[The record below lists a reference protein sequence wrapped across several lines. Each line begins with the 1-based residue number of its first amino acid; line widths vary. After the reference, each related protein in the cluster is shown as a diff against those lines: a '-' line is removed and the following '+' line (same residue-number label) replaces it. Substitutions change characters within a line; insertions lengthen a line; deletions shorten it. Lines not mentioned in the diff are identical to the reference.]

1 MSLFTGFLFTHLM
14 GWSQEIITYD
24 RSDFD
29 LKGPVKSCFVFT
41 KYGQEQYQFN
51 KTGQLV
57 EAATVFGENDS
68 ETTYYKYEKAKLVE
82 RRVENYVNGVLDKTT
97 SMANFYSY
105 DSIPQLK
112 IKEKIIGYDR
122 TFVAQFNY
130 RYDSIGQLTRV
141 VRTNTQGR
149 FITQISHQ
157 WDSLRTKKSTAY
169 WLDSVPLK
177 QIDSIFLKA
186 GGTLSQLKTKEFDNG
201 IPNALELRVF
211 NKKGLEIELHS
222 TIYIE
227 KDALFAYH
235 FYRLLVDLC
244 SFFVVF
250 GIYAN
255 RFWMILNIKIQP
267 FWNRVRFSIP
277 YPPERPNAKHQV
289 SNFGICQDLPE
300 SARSLPGSAR
310 NLPRISWS
318 TIASTH
324 LPHIHW
330 PRNASQ
336 ITNCQA
342 PKRGGGGDR
351 PRAAFN

>member
-1 MSLFTGFLFTHLM
+1 M

-57 EAATVFGENDS
+57 EAATVFVENDS

-82 RRVENYVNGVLDKTT
+82 RSVENYVNGVLDKTT

-149 FITQISHQ
+149 FITLISHQ

-227 KDALFAYH
+227 KDAL
-235 FYRLLVDLC
+235 LVPKKASSVRTKYD
-244 SFFVVF
+244 SNNHPIEQIFERGVVRQTKKNLYQLDGSPF
-250 GIYAN
+250 KN
-255 RFWMILNIKIQP
+255 WIK
-267 FWNRVRFSIP
+267 
-277 YPPERPNAKHQV
+277 K
-289 SNFGICQDLPE
+289 
-300 SARSLPGSAR
+300 
-310 NLPRISWS
+310 
-318 TIASTH
+318 
-324 LPHIHW
+324 
-330 PRNASQ
+330 
-336 ITNCQA
+336 ITTPDNTYTTR
-342 PKRGGGGDR
+342 KIVY
-351 PRAAFN
+351 FE

>member
-24 RSDFD
+24 RSDFE

-149 FITQISHQ
+149 FITLISHQ

-227 KDALFAYH
+227 KDAL
-235 FYRLLVDLC
+235 LVPKKASSVRTKYD
-244 SFFVVF
+244 SNNHPIEQIFERGVVRQTKKNLYQLDGSPF
-250 GIYAN
+250 KN
-255 RFWMILNIKIQP
+255 WIK
-267 FWNRVRFSIP
+267 
-277 YPPERPNAKHQV
+277 K
-289 SNFGICQDLPE
+289 
-300 SARSLPGSAR
+300 
-310 NLPRISWS
+310 
-318 TIASTH
+318 
-324 LPHIHW
+324 
-330 PRNASQ
+330 
-336 ITNCQA
+336 ITTPDNTYTTR
-342 PKRGGGGDR
+342 KIVY
-351 PRAAFN
+351 FEE

>member
-149 FITQISHQ
+149 FITLISHQ
-157 WDSLRTKKSTAY
+157 WDSLRAKKSTAY

-227 KDALFAYH
+227 KDAL
-235 FYRLLVDLC
+235 LVPKKASSVRTKYD
-244 SFFVVF
+244 SNNHPIEQIFERGVVRQTKKNLYQLDGSPF
-250 GIYAN
+250 KN
-255 RFWMILNIKIQP
+255 WIK
-267 FWNRVRFSIP
+267 
-277 YPPERPNAKHQV
+277 K
-289 SNFGICQDLPE
+289 
-300 SARSLPGSAR
+300 
-310 NLPRISWS
+310 
-318 TIASTH
+318 
-324 LPHIHW
+324 
-330 PRNASQ
+330 
-336 ITNCQA
+336 ITTPDNTYTTR
-342 PKRGGGGDR
+342 KIVY
-351 PRAAFN
+351 FEE

>member
-68 ETTYYKYEKAKLVE
+68 ETTYYKYENAKLVE

-149 FITQISHQ
+149 FITLISHQ

-227 KDALFAYH
+227 KDAL
-235 FYRLLVDLC
+235 LVPKKASSVRTKYD
-244 SFFVVF
+244 SNNHPIEQIFERGVVRQTKKNLYQLDGSPF
-250 GIYAN
+250 KN
-255 RFWMILNIKIQP
+255 WIK
-267 FWNRVRFSIP
+267 
-277 YPPERPNAKHQV
+277 K
-289 SNFGICQDLPE
+289 
-300 SARSLPGSAR
+300 
-310 NLPRISWS
+310 
-318 TIASTH
+318 
-324 LPHIHW
+324 
-330 PRNASQ
+330 
-336 ITNCQA
+336 ITTPDNTYTTR
-342 PKRGGGGDR
+342 KIVY
-351 PRAAFN
+351 FEE

>member
-1 MSLFTGFLFTHLM
+1 M

-57 EAATVFGENDS
+57 EVATVFWKNDS

-149 FITQISHQ
+149 FITLISHQ

-227 KDALFAYH
+227 KDAL
-235 FYRLLVDLC
+235 LVPKKASSVRTKYD
-244 SFFVVF
+244 SNNHPIEQIFERGVVRQTKKNLYQLDGSPF
-250 GIYAN
+250 KN
-255 RFWMILNIKIQP
+255 WIK
-267 FWNRVRFSIP
+267 
-277 YPPERPNAKHQV
+277 K
-289 SNFGICQDLPE
+289 
-300 SARSLPGSAR
+300 
-310 NLPRISWS
+310 
-318 TIASTH
+318 
-324 LPHIHW
+324 
-330 PRNASQ
+330 
-336 ITNCQA
+336 ITTPDNTYTTR
-342 PKRGGGGDR
+342 KIVY
-351 PRAAFN
+351 FEE

>member
-1 MSLFTGFLFTHLM
+1 M

-57 EAATVFGENDS
+57 EAATVFWENDS

-149 FITQISHQ
+149 FITLISHQ

-186 GGTLSQLKTKEFDNG
+186 AGTLSQLKTKEFDNG

-227 KDALFAYH
+227 KDAL
-235 FYRLLVDLC
+235 LVPKKASSVRTKYD
-244 SFFVVF
+244 SNNHPIEQIFERGVVRQTKKNLYQLDGSPF
-250 GIYAN
+250 KN
-255 RFWMILNIKIQP
+255 WIK
-267 FWNRVRFSIP
+267 
-277 YPPERPNAKHQV
+277 K
-289 SNFGICQDLPE
+289 
-300 SARSLPGSAR
+300 
-310 NLPRISWS
+310 
-318 TIASTH
+318 
-324 LPHIHW
+324 
-330 PRNASQ
+330 
-336 ITNCQA
+336 ITTPDNTYTTR
-342 PKRGGGGDR
+342 KIVY
-351 PRAAFN
+351 FEE

>member
-57 EAATVFGENDS
+57 EVATVFWKNDS

-227 KDALFAYH
+227 KDAL
-235 FYRLLVDLC
+235 LVPKKASSVRTKYD
-244 SFFVVF
+244 SNNHPIEQIFERGVVRQTKKNLYQLDGSPF
-250 GIYAN
+250 KN
-255 RFWMILNIKIQP
+255 WIK
-267 FWNRVRFSIP
+267 
-277 YPPERPNAKHQV
+277 K
-289 SNFGICQDLPE
+289 
-300 SARSLPGSAR
+300 
-310 NLPRISWS
+310 
-318 TIASTH
+318 
-324 LPHIHW
+324 
-330 PRNASQ
+330 
-336 ITNCQA
+336 ITTPDNTYTTR
-342 PKRGGGGDR
+342 KIVY
-351 PRAAFN
+351 FEE

>member
-1 MSLFTGFLFTHLM
+1 M

-149 FITQISHQ
+149 FITLISHQ

-227 KDALFAYH
+227 KDAL
-235 FYRLLVDLC
+235 LVPKKASSVRTKYD
-244 SFFVVF
+244 SNNQPIEQIFERGVVRQTKKNLYQLDGSPF
-250 GIYAN
+250 KN
-255 RFWMILNIKIQP
+255 WIK
-267 FWNRVRFSIP
+267 
-277 YPPERPNAKHQV
+277 K
-289 SNFGICQDLPE
+289 
-300 SARSLPGSAR
+300 
-310 NLPRISWS
+310 
-318 TIASTH
+318 
-324 LPHIHW
+324 
-330 PRNASQ
+330 
-336 ITNCQA
+336 ITTPDNTYTTR
-342 PKRGGGGDR
+342 KIVY
-351 PRAAFN
+351 FEE

>member
-1 MSLFTGFLFTHLM
+1 M

-51 KTGQLV
+51 KTGQLL

-149 FITQISHQ
+149 FITLISHQ

-227 KDALFAYH
+227 KDAL
-235 FYRLLVDLC
+235 LVPKKASSVRTKYD
-244 SFFVVF
+244 SNNHPIEQIFERGVVRQTKKNLYQLDGSPF
-250 GIYAN
+250 KN
-255 RFWMILNIKIQP
+255 WIK
-267 FWNRVRFSIP
+267 
-277 YPPERPNAKHQV
+277 K
-289 SNFGICQDLPE
+289 
-300 SARSLPGSAR
+300 
-310 NLPRISWS
+310 
-318 TIASTH
+318 
-324 LPHIHW
+324 
-330 PRNASQ
+330 
-336 ITNCQA
+336 ITTPDNTYTTR
-342 PKRGGGGDR
+342 KIVY
-351 PRAAFN
+351 FEE

>member
-1 MSLFTGFLFTHLM
+1 M

-130 RYDSIGQLTRV
+130 RYDSIVQLTRV

-149 FITQISHQ
+149 FITLISHQ

-227 KDALFAYH
+227 KDAL
-235 FYRLLVDLC
+235 LVPKKASSVRTKYD
-244 SFFVVF
+244 SNNHPIEQIFERGVVRQTKKNLYQLDGSPF
-250 GIYAN
+250 KN
-255 RFWMILNIKIQP
+255 WIK
-267 FWNRVRFSIP
+267 
-277 YPPERPNAKHQV
+277 K
-289 SNFGICQDLPE
+289 
-300 SARSLPGSAR
+300 
-310 NLPRISWS
+310 
-318 TIASTH
+318 
-324 LPHIHW
+324 
-330 PRNASQ
+330 
-336 ITNCQA
+336 ITTPDNTYTTR
-342 PKRGGGGDR
+342 KIVY
-351 PRAAFN
+351 FEE

>member
-1 MSLFTGFLFTHLM
+1 MQCHFRMSLFTGFLFTHLM

-149 FITQISHQ
+149 FITLISHQ
-157 WDSLRTKKSTAY
+157 WDSLRTKKSSAY

-227 KDALFAYH
+227 KDAL
-235 FYRLLVDLC
+235 LVPKKASSVRTKYD
-244 SFFVVF
+244 SNNHPIEQIFERGVVRQTKKNLYQLDGSPF
-250 GIYAN
+250 KN
-255 RFWMILNIKIQP
+255 WIK
-267 FWNRVRFSIP
+267 
-277 YPPERPNAKHQV
+277 K
-289 SNFGICQDLPE
+289 
-300 SARSLPGSAR
+300 
-310 NLPRISWS
+310 
-318 TIASTH
+318 
-324 LPHIHW
+324 
-330 PRNASQ
+330 
-336 ITNCQA
+336 ITTPDNTYTTR
-342 PKRGGGGDR
+342 KIVY
-351 PRAAFN
+351 FE

>member
-1 MSLFTGFLFTHLM
+1 M

-57 EAATVFGENDS
+57 EVATVFWKNDS

-149 FITQISHQ
+149 FITLISHQ

-227 KDALFAYH
+227 KDAL
-235 FYRLLVDLC
+235 LVPKKASSVRTKYD
-244 SFFVVF
+244 SNNHPIEQIFERGVVRQTKKNLYQLDGSPF
-250 GIYAN
+250 KNWIKKITTPDNTYTT
-255 RFWMILNIKIQP
+255 RNIVY
-267 FWNRVRFSIP
+267 F
-277 YPPERPNAKHQV
+277 E
-289 SNFGICQDLPE
+289 E
-300 SARSLPGSAR
+300 
-310 NLPRISWS
+310 
-318 TIASTH
+318 
-324 LPHIHW
+324 
-330 PRNASQ
+330 
-336 ITNCQA
+336 
-342 PKRGGGGDR
+342 
-351 PRAAFN
+351 

>member
-149 FITQISHQ
+149 FITLISHQ
-157 WDSLRTKKSTAY
+157 WDSLRTKKSNAY

-227 KDALFAYH
+227 KDAL
-235 FYRLLVDLC
+235 LVPKKASSVRTKYD
-244 SFFVVF
+244 SNNHPIEQIFERGVVRQTKKNLYQLDGSLF
-250 GIYAN
+250 KN
-255 RFWMILNIKIQP
+255 WIK
-267 FWNRVRFSIP
+267 
-277 YPPERPNAKHQV
+277 K
-289 SNFGICQDLPE
+289 
-300 SARSLPGSAR
+300 
-310 NLPRISWS
+310 
-318 TIASTH
+318 
-324 LPHIHW
+324 
-330 PRNASQ
+330 
-336 ITNCQA
+336 ITTPDNTYTTR
-342 PKRGGGGDR
+342 KIVY
-351 PRAAFN
+351 FEE

>member
-1 MSLFTGFLFTHLM
+1 M

-149 FITQISHQ
+149 FITLISHQ

-227 KDALFAYH
+227 KDAL
-235 FYRLLVDLC
+235 LVPKKASSVRTKYD
-244 SFFVVF
+244 SNNHPIEQIFERGVVRQTKKNLYQLDGSPF
-250 GIYAN
+250 KN
-255 RFWMILNIKIQP
+255 WIK
-267 FWNRVRFSIP
+267 
-277 YPPERPNAKHQV
+277 K
-289 SNFGICQDLPE
+289 
-300 SARSLPGSAR
+300 
-310 NLPRISWS
+310 
-318 TIASTH
+318 
-324 LPHIHW
+324 
-330 PRNASQ
+330 
-336 ITNCQA
+336 ITTPDNTYTTR
-342 PKRGGGGDR
+342 KIVY
-351 PRAAFN
+351 F

>member
-57 EAATVFGENDS
+57 EVATVFWENDS

-149 FITQISHQ
+149 FITLISHQ

-201 IPNALELRVF
+201 IPNTLELRVF

-222 TIYIE
+222 KIYIE
-227 KDALFAYH
+227 KDAL
-235 FYRLLVDLC
+235 LVPKKASSVRTKYD
-244 SFFVVF
+244 SNNHPIEQIFERGVVRQTKKNLYQLDGSPF
-250 GIYAN
+250 KN
-255 RFWMILNIKIQP
+255 WIK
-267 FWNRVRFSIP
+267 
-277 YPPERPNAKHQV
+277 K
-289 SNFGICQDLPE
+289 
-300 SARSLPGSAR
+300 
-310 NLPRISWS
+310 
-318 TIASTH
+318 
-324 LPHIHW
+324 
-330 PRNASQ
+330 
-336 ITNCQA
+336 ITTPDNTCTTR
-342 PKRGGGGDR
+342 KIVY
-351 PRAAFN
+351 FEE

>member
-1 MSLFTGFLFTHLM
+1 M

-57 EAATVFGENDS
+57 EAATVFLENDS

-141 VRTNTQGR
+141 ARTNTQGR
-149 FITQISHQ
+149 FITLISHQ

-227 KDALFAYH
+227 KDAL
-235 FYRLLVDLC
+235 LVPKKASSVRTKYD
-244 SFFVVF
+244 SNNQPIEQIFERGVVRQTKKNLYQLDGSPF
-250 GIYAN
+250 KN
-255 RFWMILNIKIQP
+255 WIK
-267 FWNRVRFSIP
+267 
-277 YPPERPNAKHQV
+277 K
-289 SNFGICQDLPE
+289 
-300 SARSLPGSAR
+300 
-310 NLPRISWS
+310 
-318 TIASTH
+318 
-324 LPHIHW
+324 
-330 PRNASQ
+330 
-336 ITNCQA
+336 ITTPDNTYTTR
-342 PKRGGGGDR
+342 KIVY
-351 PRAAFN
+351 FEE

>member
-149 FITQISHQ
+149 FITLISHQ

-169 WLDSVPLK
+169 WLDSLSLK

-227 KDALFAYH
+227 KDAL
-235 FYRLLVDLC
+235 LVPKKASSVRTKYD
-244 SFFVVF
+244 SNNHPIEQIFERGVVRQTKKNLYQLDGSPF
-250 GIYAN
+250 KN
-255 RFWMILNIKIQP
+255 WIK
-267 FWNRVRFSIP
+267 
-277 YPPERPNAKHQV
+277 K
-289 SNFGICQDLPE
+289 
-300 SARSLPGSAR
+300 
-310 NLPRISWS
+310 
-318 TIASTH
+318 
-324 LPHIHW
+324 
-330 PRNASQ
+330 
-336 ITNCQA
+336 ITTPDNTYTTR
-342 PKRGGGGDR
+342 KIVY
-351 PRAAFN
+351 FEE

>member
-1 MSLFTGFLFTHLM
+1 MQCHFRMSLFTGFLFTHLM

-130 RYDSIGQLTRV
+130 RYDSLGQLTRV

-149 FITQISHQ
+149 FITLISHQ

-227 KDALFAYH
+227 KDAL
-235 FYRLLVDLC
+235 LVPKKASSVRTKYD
-244 SFFVVF
+244 SNNHPIEQIFERGVVRQTKKNLYQLDGSPF
-250 GIYAN
+250 KN
-255 RFWMILNIKIQP
+255 WIKKITTP
-267 FWNRVRFSIP
+267 DNT
-277 YPPERPNAKHQV
+277 YT
-289 SNFGICQDLPE
+289 
-300 SARSLPGSAR
+300 ARK
-310 NLPRISWS
+310 IVY
-318 TIASTH
+318 
-324 LPHIHW
+324 
-330 PRNASQ
+330 
-336 ITNCQA
+336 
-342 PKRGGGGDR
+342 
-351 PRAAFN
+351 FEE

>member
-1 MSLFTGFLFTHLM
+1 M

-51 KTGQLV
+51 KAGQLV

-149 FITQISHQ
+149 FITLISHQ

-227 KDALFAYH
+227 KDAL
-235 FYRLLVDLC
+235 LVPKKASSVRTKYD
-244 SFFVVF
+244 SNNHPIEQIFERGVVRQTKKNLYQLDGSPF
-250 GIYAN
+250 KN
-255 RFWMILNIKIQP
+255 WIK
-267 FWNRVRFSIP
+267 
-277 YPPERPNAKHQV
+277 K
-289 SNFGICQDLPE
+289 
-300 SARSLPGSAR
+300 
-310 NLPRISWS
+310 
-318 TIASTH
+318 
-324 LPHIHW
+324 
-330 PRNASQ
+330 
-336 ITNCQA
+336 ITTPDNTYTTR
-342 PKRGGGGDR
+342 KIVY
-351 PRAAFN
+351 FEE

>member
-1 MSLFTGFLFTHLM
+1 M

-57 EAATVFGENDS
+57 EVATVFWKNDS

-227 KDALFAYH
+227 KDAL
-235 FYRLLVDLC
+235 LVPKKASSVRTKYD
-244 SFFVVF
+244 SNNHPIEQIFERGVVRQTKKNLYQLDGSPF
-250 GIYAN
+250 KN
-255 RFWMILNIKIQP
+255 WIK
-267 FWNRVRFSIP
+267 
-277 YPPERPNAKHQV
+277 K
-289 SNFGICQDLPE
+289 
-300 SARSLPGSAR
+300 
-310 NLPRISWS
+310 
-318 TIASTH
+318 
-324 LPHIHW
+324 
-330 PRNASQ
+330 
-336 ITNCQA
+336 ITTPDNTYTTR
-342 PKRGGGGDR
+342 KIVY
-351 PRAAFN
+351 FEE

>member
-1 MSLFTGFLFTHLM
+1 M

-141 VRTNTQGR
+141 ARTNTQGR
-149 FITQISHQ
+149 FITLISHQ

-227 KDALFAYH
+227 KDAL
-235 FYRLLVDLC
+235 LVPKKASSVRTKYD
-244 SFFVVF
+244 SNNQPIEQIFERGVVRQTKKNLYQLDGSPF
-250 GIYAN
+250 KN
-255 RFWMILNIKIQP
+255 WIK
-267 FWNRVRFSIP
+267 
-277 YPPERPNAKHQV
+277 K
-289 SNFGICQDLPE
+289 
-300 SARSLPGSAR
+300 
-310 NLPRISWS
+310 
-318 TIASTH
+318 
-324 LPHIHW
+324 
-330 PRNASQ
+330 
-336 ITNCQA
+336 ITTPDNTYTTR
-342 PKRGGGGDR
+342 KIVY
-351 PRAAFN
+351 FEE

>member
-1 MSLFTGFLFTHLM
+1 
-14 GWSQEIITYD
+14 
-24 RSDFD
+24 
-29 LKGPVKSCFVFT
+29 
-41 KYGQEQYQFN
+41 
-51 KTGQLV
+51 
-57 EAATVFGENDS
+57 ENDS

-149 FITQISHQ
+149 FITLISHQ

-227 KDALFAYH
+227 KDAL
-235 FYRLLVDLC
+235 LVPKKASSVRTKYD
-244 SFFVVF
+244 SNNHPIEQIFERGVVRQTKKNLYQLDGSPF
-250 GIYAN
+250 KN
-255 RFWMILNIKIQP
+255 WIK
-267 FWNRVRFSIP
+267 
-277 YPPERPNAKHQV
+277 K
-289 SNFGICQDLPE
+289 
-300 SARSLPGSAR
+300 
-310 NLPRISWS
+310 
-318 TIASTH
+318 
-324 LPHIHW
+324 
-330 PRNASQ
+330 
-336 ITNCQA
+336 ITTPDNTYTTR
-342 PKRGGGGDR
+342 KIVY
-351 PRAAFN
+351 FEE

>member
-1 MSLFTGFLFTHLM
+1 M

-149 FITQISHQ
+149 FITLISHQ

-186 GGTLSQLKTKEFDNG
+186 GGTFSQLKTKEFDNG

-227 KDALFAYH
+227 KDAL
-235 FYRLLVDLC
+235 LVPKKASSVRTKYD
-244 SFFVVF
+244 SNNHPIEQIFERGVVRQTKKNLYQLDGSPF
-250 GIYAN
+250 KN
-255 RFWMILNIKIQP
+255 WIK
-267 FWNRVRFSIP
+267 
-277 YPPERPNAKHQV
+277 K
-289 SNFGICQDLPE
+289 
-300 SARSLPGSAR
+300 
-310 NLPRISWS
+310 
-318 TIASTH
+318 
-324 LPHIHW
+324 
-330 PRNASQ
+330 
-336 ITNCQA
+336 ITTPDNTYTTR
-342 PKRGGGGDR
+342 KIVY
-351 PRAAFN
+351 FEE

>member
-1 MSLFTGFLFTHLM
+1 M

-149 FITQISHQ
+149 FITLISHQ

-227 KDALFAYH
+227 KDAL
-235 FYRLLVDLC
+235 LVPKKASSVRTKYD
-244 SFFVVF
+244 SNNHSIEQIFERGVVRQTKKNLYQLDGSPF
-250 GIYAN
+250 KN
-255 RFWMILNIKIQP
+255 WIK
-267 FWNRVRFSIP
+267 
-277 YPPERPNAKHQV
+277 K
-289 SNFGICQDLPE
+289 
-300 SARSLPGSAR
+300 
-310 NLPRISWS
+310 
-318 TIASTH
+318 
-324 LPHIHW
+324 
-330 PRNASQ
+330 
-336 ITNCQA
+336 ITTPDNTYTTR
-342 PKRGGGGDR
+342 KIVY
-351 PRAAFN
+351 FEE

>member
-149 FITQISHQ
+149 FITLISHQ

-186 GGTLSQLKTKEFDNG
+186 AGTLSQLKTKEFDNG

-227 KDALFAYH
+227 KDAL
-235 FYRLLVDLC
+235 LVPKKASSVRTKYD
-244 SFFVVF
+244 SNNHPIEQIFERGVVRQTKKNLYQLDGSPF
-250 GIYAN
+250 KNWIKKITTPDNTYTT
-255 RFWMILNIKIQP
+255 RNIVY
-267 FWNRVRFSIP
+267 F
-277 YPPERPNAKHQV
+277 E
-289 SNFGICQDLPE
+289 E
-300 SARSLPGSAR
+300 
-310 NLPRISWS
+310 
-318 TIASTH
+318 
-324 LPHIHW
+324 
-330 PRNASQ
+330 
-336 ITNCQA
+336 
-342 PKRGGGGDR
+342 
-351 PRAAFN
+351 

>member
-1 MSLFTGFLFTHLM
+1 M

-186 GGTLSQLKTKEFDNG
+186 AGTLSQLKTKEFDNG

-227 KDALFAYH
+227 KDAL
-235 FYRLLVDLC
+235 LVPKKASSVRTKYD
-244 SFFVVF
+244 SNNHPIEQIFERGVVRQTKKNLYQLDGSPF
-250 GIYAN
+250 KN
-255 RFWMILNIKIQP
+255 WIK
-267 FWNRVRFSIP
+267 
-277 YPPERPNAKHQV
+277 K
-289 SNFGICQDLPE
+289 
-300 SARSLPGSAR
+300 
-310 NLPRISWS
+310 
-318 TIASTH
+318 
-324 LPHIHW
+324 
-330 PRNASQ
+330 
-336 ITNCQA
+336 ITTPDNTYTTR
-342 PKRGGGGDR
+342 KIVY
-351 PRAAFN
+351 FEE

>member
-1 MSLFTGFLFTHLM
+1 MMIGYFSVFFAFRCAMFYMSFLSHLLKNLSKRPAVEPSDFWENRTRFQKQCLFLFCIFTFAFFIFFHIFVNFRLPLPTPLAQI
-14 GWSQEIITYD
+14 GLICDRFWSN
-24 RSDFD
+24 
-29 LKGPVKSCFVFT
+29 L
-41 KYGQEQYQFN
+41 
-51 KTGQLV
+51 
-57 EAATVFGENDS
+57 
-68 ETTYYKYEKAKLVE
+68 
-82 RRVENYVNGVLDKTT
+82 
-97 SMANFYSY
+97 
-105 DSIPQLK
+105 
-112 IKEKIIGYDR
+112 
-122 TFVAQFNY
+122 
-130 RYDSIGQLTRV
+130 
-141 VRTNTQGR
+141 
-149 FITQISHQ
+149 
-157 WDSLRTKKSTAY
+157 
-169 WLDSVPLK
+169 
-177 QIDSIFLKA
+177 
-186 GGTLSQLKTKEFDNG
+186 
-201 IPNALELRVF
+201 
-211 NKKGLEIELHS
+211 
-222 TIYIE
+222 
-227 KDALFAYH
+227 
-235 FYRLLVDLC
+235 YRLLVDLY

-255 RFWMILNIKIQP
+255 RFWMILDIKIQP

-342 PKRGGGGDR
+342 PKRGGGGDQ

>member
-1 MSLFTGFLFTHLM
+1 M

-24 RSDFD
+24 RSEFD

-82 RRVENYVNGVLDKTT
+82 RRVENYFNGVLDKTT

-149 FITQISHQ
+149 FITLISHQ

-227 KDALFAYH
+227 KDAL
-235 FYRLLVDLC
+235 LVPKKASSVRTKYD
-244 SFFVVF
+244 SNNHPIEQIFERGVVRQTKKNLYQLDGSPF
-250 GIYAN
+250 KN
-255 RFWMILNIKIQP
+255 WIK
-267 FWNRVRFSIP
+267 
-277 YPPERPNAKHQV
+277 K
-289 SNFGICQDLPE
+289 
-300 SARSLPGSAR
+300 
-310 NLPRISWS
+310 
-318 TIASTH
+318 
-324 LPHIHW
+324 
-330 PRNASQ
+330 
-336 ITNCQA
+336 ITTPDNTYTTR
-342 PKRGGGGDR
+342 KIVY
-351 PRAAFN
+351 FEE

>member
-149 FITQISHQ
+149 FITLISHQ

-227 KDALFAYH
+227 KDAL
-235 FYRLLVDLC
+235 LVPKKASSVRTKYD
-244 SFFVVF
+244 SNNHPIEQIFERGVVRQTKKNLYQLDGSPF
-250 GIYAN
+250 KNWIKKITTPDNTYTT
-255 RFWMILNIKIQP
+255 RNIVY
-267 FWNRVRFSIP
+267 F
-277 YPPERPNAKHQV
+277 E
-289 SNFGICQDLPE
+289 E
-300 SARSLPGSAR
+300 
-310 NLPRISWS
+310 
-318 TIASTH
+318 
-324 LPHIHW
+324 
-330 PRNASQ
+330 
-336 ITNCQA
+336 
-342 PKRGGGGDR
+342 
-351 PRAAFN
+351 

>member
-1 MSLFTGFLFTHLM
+1 MQCHFRMSLFTGFLFTHLM

-149 FITQISHQ
+149 FITLISHQ

-186 GGTLSQLKTKEFDNG
+186 AGTLSQLKTKEFDNG

-227 KDALFAYH
+227 KDAL
-235 FYRLLVDLC
+235 LVPKKASSVRTKYD
-244 SFFVVF
+244 SNNHPIEQIFERGVVRQTKKNLYQLDGSPF
-250 GIYAN
+250 KN
-255 RFWMILNIKIQP
+255 WIK
-267 FWNRVRFSIP
+267 
-277 YPPERPNAKHQV
+277 K
-289 SNFGICQDLPE
+289 
-300 SARSLPGSAR
+300 
-310 NLPRISWS
+310 
-318 TIASTH
+318 
-324 LPHIHW
+324 
-330 PRNASQ
+330 
-336 ITNCQA
+336 ITTPDNTYTTR
-342 PKRGGGGDR
+342 KIVY
-351 PRAAFN
+351 FEE

>member
-1 MSLFTGFLFTHLM
+1 M

-149 FITQISHQ
+149 FITLISHQ

-201 IPNALELRVF
+201 IPNALELRAF

-227 KDALFAYH
+227 KDAL
-235 FYRLLVDLC
+235 LVPKKASSVRTKYD
-244 SFFVVF
+244 SNNHPIEQIFERGVVRQTKKNLYQLDGSPF
-250 GIYAN
+250 KN
-255 RFWMILNIKIQP
+255 WIK
-267 FWNRVRFSIP
+267 
-277 YPPERPNAKHQV
+277 K
-289 SNFGICQDLPE
+289 
-300 SARSLPGSAR
+300 
-310 NLPRISWS
+310 
-318 TIASTH
+318 
-324 LPHIHW
+324 
-330 PRNASQ
+330 
-336 ITNCQA
+336 ITTPDNTYTTR
-342 PKRGGGGDR
+342 KIVY
-351 PRAAFN
+351 FEE

>member
-1 MSLFTGFLFTHLM
+1 M

-149 FITQISHQ
+149 FITLISHQ

-186 GGTLSQLKTKEFDNG
+186 AGTLSQLKTKEFDNG

-227 KDALFAYH
+227 KDAL
-235 FYRLLVDLC
+235 LVPKKASSVRTKYD
-244 SFFVVF
+244 SNNHPIEQIFERGVVRQTKKNLYQLD
-250 GIYAN
+250 GSPYKN
-255 RFWMILNIKIQP
+255 WIK
-267 FWNRVRFSIP
+267 
-277 YPPERPNAKHQV
+277 K
-289 SNFGICQDLPE
+289 
-300 SARSLPGSAR
+300 
-310 NLPRISWS
+310 
-318 TIASTH
+318 
-324 LPHIHW
+324 
-330 PRNASQ
+330 
-336 ITNCQA
+336 ITTPDNTYTTR
-342 PKRGGGGDR
+342 KIVY
-351 PRAAFN
+351 FEE

>member
-1 MSLFTGFLFTHLM
+1 MQCHFRMPLFIGFLFTHLM

-112 IKEKIIGYDR
+112 IKEKIISYDR

-149 FITQISHQ
+149 FITLISHQ
-157 WDSLRTKKSTAY
+157 WDSLHTKKSTSY

-186 GGTLSQLKTKEFDNG
+186 GSTLSQLKTKEFDNG
-201 IPNALELRVF
+201 MPNALELHVF

-222 TIYIE
+222 SIYIE
-227 KDALFAYH
+227 KDAL
-235 FYRLLVDLC
+235 LV
-244 SFFVVF
+244 
-250 GIYAN
+250 
-255 RFWMILNIKIQP
+255 
-267 FWNRVRFSIP
+267 
-277 YPPERPNAKHQV
+277 
-289 SNFGICQDLPE
+289 
-300 SARSLPGSAR
+300 
-310 NLPRISWS
+310 
-318 TIASTH
+318 
-324 LPHIHW
+324 
-330 PRNASQ
+330 
-336 ITNCQA
+336 
-342 PKRGGGGDR
+342 PKRASSVRTKYDSNNHPIEQIFERGVVRQTKKNLYQLDGSPFKNWIKKITTPDNTYTTR
-351 PRAAFN
+351 KIVYFEE

>member
-1 MSLFTGFLFTHLM
+1 M

-57 EAATVFGENDS
+57 EAATVFLENDS

-130 RYDSIGQLTRV
+130 RYDSIGKLTRV

-149 FITQISHQ
+149 FITLISHQ

-227 KDALFAYH
+227 KDAL
-235 FYRLLVDLC
+235 LVPKKASSVRTKYD
-244 SFFVVF
+244 SNNQPIEQIFERGVVRQTKKNLYQLDGSPF
-250 GIYAN
+250 KN
-255 RFWMILNIKIQP
+255 WIK
-267 FWNRVRFSIP
+267 
-277 YPPERPNAKHQV
+277 K
-289 SNFGICQDLPE
+289 
-300 SARSLPGSAR
+300 
-310 NLPRISWS
+310 
-318 TIASTH
+318 
-324 LPHIHW
+324 
-330 PRNASQ
+330 
-336 ITNCQA
+336 ITTPDNTYTTR
-342 PKRGGGGDR
+342 KIVY
-351 PRAAFN
+351 FEE

>member
-1 MSLFTGFLFTHLM
+1 M

-141 VRTNTQGR
+141 ARTNTQGR
-149 FITQISHQ
+149 FITLISHQ

-227 KDALFAYH
+227 KDAL
-235 FYRLLVDLC
+235 LVPKKASSVRTKYD
-244 SFFVVF
+244 SNNHPIEQIFERGVVRQTKKNLYQLDGSPF
-250 GIYAN
+250 KN
-255 RFWMILNIKIQP
+255 WIK
-267 FWNRVRFSIP
+267 
-277 YPPERPNAKHQV
+277 K
-289 SNFGICQDLPE
+289 
-300 SARSLPGSAR
+300 
-310 NLPRISWS
+310 
-318 TIASTH
+318 
-324 LPHIHW
+324 
-330 PRNASQ
+330 
-336 ITNCQA
+336 ITTPDNTYTTR
-342 PKRGGGGDR
+342 KIVY
-351 PRAAFN
+351 FEE

>member
-130 RYDSIGQLTRV
+130 LYDSIGQLTRV

-149 FITQISHQ
+149 FITLISHQ

-227 KDALFAYH
+227 KDAL
-235 FYRLLVDLC
+235 LVPKKASSVRTKYD
-244 SFFVVF
+244 SNNHPIEQIFERGVVRQTKKNLYQLDGSPF
-250 GIYAN
+250 KN
-255 RFWMILNIKIQP
+255 WIK
-267 FWNRVRFSIP
+267 
-277 YPPERPNAKHQV
+277 K
-289 SNFGICQDLPE
+289 
-300 SARSLPGSAR
+300 
-310 NLPRISWS
+310 
-318 TIASTH
+318 
-324 LPHIHW
+324 
-330 PRNASQ
+330 
-336 ITNCQA
+336 ITTPDNTYTTR
-342 PKRGGGGDR
+342 KIVY
-351 PRAAFN
+351 FEE